1 MYDSFIRLIADV
13 ELKKDTYGGLVR
25 FKAWYDHT
33 QNQSGVP
40 HGNEANDYV
49 AGNALSDRGFET
61 LQKFDGIYLLDAY
74 VYNTWKTEGGS
85 SLNLRVG
92 RQALNWGESLF
103 IQGINQISPLD
114 VPAFRRPG
122 TEVKEALLPVG
133 MVYANWG
140 IPNGPSIEGFYQ
152 FQWQPTNIDAC
163 GTYFSSGGCR
173 DRAECRGPRA
183 ATAAWYRRRIPW
195 AGPSN
200 LYVPLT
206 DTKTPK
212 NGGQGGVAIRYF
224 VECARHRVRR
234 LRDQHPCPDAGAR
247 RHQAARSR
255 SRRRPRSAR
264 WSRRSGSTPKTS
276 RSTRSAPPRRLQ
288 AGPSARN

>member
-1 MYDSFIRLIADV
+1 M
-13 ELKKDTYGGLVR
+13 
-25 FKAWYDHT
+25 
-33 QNQSGVP
+33 
-40 HGNEANDYV
+40 
-49 AGNALSDRGFET
+49 ET

-114 VPAFRRPG
+114 IPAFRRPG

-152 FQWQPTNIDAC
+152 FQWQPTNIDPC
-163 GTYFSSGGCR
+163 GTYFSSVDAGIGPNAGSSGCNGGVVSAP
-173 DRAECRGPRA
+173 DSVGWPKQ
-183 ATAAWYRRRIPW
+183 
-195 AGPSN
+195 
-200 LYVPLT
+200 LYVPLI

-212 NGGQGGVAIRYF
+212 NGGQGGVAIHYF
-224 VECARHRVRR
+224 VEFARHRVRR
-234 LRDQHPCPDAGAR
+234 LRDQHPCPDTGADGIKGAVPF
-247 RHQAARSR
+247 QAQA
-255 SRRRPRSAR
+255 PLGPVVKAF
-264 WSRRSGSTPKTS
+264 WEYPEDIQVYA
-276 RSTRSAPPRRLQ
+276 SAPPRRSQ
-288 AGPSARN
+288 AGPSARS